1 VGNIKEDKMVIILK
15 ILAWAKVN
23 LASLLGALQLV
34 IKAAKELLTALVNLI
49 SIILPTVGAQKIVL
63 AIRAALEWLDAQIEK
78 LKVQLIPVIS

>member
-1 VGNIKEDKMVIILK
+1 MVIILK

-34 IKAAKELLTALVNLI
+34 IKAAKELLTAIVNLI
-49 SIILPTVGAQKIVL
+49 SLILPTAGAQKIVL

>member
-1 VGNIKEDKMVIILK
+1 MVIILK

-34 IKAAKELLTALVNLI
+34 IKAAKELLTAIINLI
-49 SIILPTVGAQKIVL
+49 SLILPTVGAQKIVL

-78 LKVQLIPVIS
+78 LKVQLIPVI

>member
-1 VGNIKEDKMVIILK
+1 MVIILK

-34 IKAAKELLTALVNLI
+34 IKAAKELLTAIVNLI

>member
-1 VGNIKEDKMVIILK
+1 VVIILK

-34 IKAAKELLTALVNLI
+34 IKAAKELLTAIINLI
-49 SIILPTVGAQKIVL
+49 SLILPTVGAQKIVL

-78 LKVQLIPVIS
+78 LKVQLIPVI